1 VRSPSE
7 EDRWQVMSSRAP
19 IRLPPSRAELAIAR
33 FCARRAF
40 PSEERTLRILT
51 VLADEKTVVAGALLC
66 WACTRRNTKPRTKR
80 EADHMICSVMAGSA
94 LPHLLKHLF
103 ARERPN
109 RTVGRS
115 RSRRGIPLSGE
126 AWDSFPSGHAINI
139 GAIAAPL
146 TRLVP
151 ARVQPA
157 VWPALALLAAS
168 RVLLLAHYPSDVAA
182 GLGLGVLVERISV
195 KLLGCSDT

>member
-1 VRSPSE
+1 
-7 EDRWQVMSSRAP
+7 M
-19 IRLPPSRAELAIAR
+19 
-33 FCARRAF
+33 
-40 PSEERTLRILT
+40 LT
-51 VLADEKTVVAGALLC
+51 VLADEKTVIAGALLY
-66 WACTRRNTKPRTKR
+66 WACTRLNTIKPQTKR
-80 EADHMICSVMAGSA
+80 EADHMVYSVMVGSV

-109 RTVGRS
+109 RTVARS

-146 TRLVP
+146 TRSMP
-151 ARVQPA
+151 AKVRPV
-157 VWPALALLAAS
+157 VWPAMTLLAAS

-182 GLGLGVLVERISV
+182 GLGLGVLVERISA
-195 KLLGCSDT
+195 KLLGCSDA